1 MPFCAPDTAGALE
14 RGTLTATALGRVA
27 RQINGSN
34 ELWLAIALTQPVM
47 ADLAPPQLAAVLS
60 GIVSGD
66 VRASVRPSVW
76 RPFLVCAPISP
87 SFDKGS
93 NVGLRCK
100 V

>member
-66 VRASVRPSVW
+66 VRPSVRLFGARSSFVRPS
-76 RPFLVCAPISP
+76 R
-87 SFDKGS
+87 
-93 NVGLRCK
+93 LRSTRGRM
-100 V
+100 